1 MPNWKWSLKSTTRR
15 DYSSLHL
22 LFLKNPLT
30 ALSTFSFSCD
40 SLSCRLVTRCTA
52 RALSSRQLVLACAIV
67 SMASALATDNL
78 SNSFSAMHGIKD
90 GTRIR
95 DIKWIFIPYNTQD
108 GLQIRSGPAWSN
120 KSFETEW
127 FNAYSIFNHSLF
139 CTTRARIPWTIMT
152 IIIERIRSKP
162 TDLDG
167 RDVSFLIVM

>member
-1 MPNWKWSLKSTTRR
+1 
-15 DYSSLHL
+15 
-22 LFLKNPLT
+22 
-30 ALSTFSFSCD
+30 
-40 SLSCRLVTRCTA
+40 
-52 RALSSRQLVLACAIV
+52 
-67 SMASALATDNL
+67 MASALATDSL
-78 SNSFSAMHGIKD
+78 SISFSAMHGIKD

-127 FNAYSIFNHSLF
+127 FNAYSIFSHSLF
-139 CTTRARIPWTIMT
+139 CTTRARIPRTIMT